1 MKANNE
7 VAKWAAVLLG
17 KMANEL
23 HEWNKNERKKVRAY
37 KKKGQ
42 HEKAKATEAAR
53 ITHLAEKL
61 GEYNNSEDGAKLI
74 NYVKSANET
83 AKRYGM
89 DALNMISNGQRQQLD
104 KMAAEL
110 TKTYK
115 TA

>member
-7 VAKWAAVLLG
+7 VAKWAAVILG
-17 KMANEL
+17 EMANEL
-23 HEWNKNERKKVRAY
+23 NKWNKNERKKAKAY
-37 KKKGQ
+37 KKKGKNT
-42 HEKAKATEAAR
+42 KAKATEAAR
-53 ITHLAEKL
+53 ITQLAEKL
-61 GEYNNSEDGAKLI
+61 GEYNNSEEGAKLI
-74 NYVKSANET
+74 NYVKAANET

-110 TKTYK
+110 AKTYK